1 MEAMKRIKARNIASK
16 FIYMYACHETE
27 QELCNMELQTL
38 LGIEVGITKDSDKE
52 NNRSYILSDVNLE
65 HDRSPFITAKM
76 EIMYEAS
83 SLEELLNTINKLQLA
98 EHQTFKVR
106 YLKQGEV
113 KDYDQR
119 RHIERRLGAV
129 IQGKASMKSPDIL
142 FGVLSTLEPE
152 RWYFGKCVEVTSPW
166 LTHKHK
172 PQNYSTGLSTVVARA
187 LVNIAAPR
195 IEGIRVIDPCCG
207 MGNVVIEGLSMGINI
222 VGRDINPLA
231 IRGARLN
238 LQYFGYEDSLLVEL
252 GDLRD
257 ITEKYD
263 AAIVDM
269 PYNLCSVMSIETRQ
283 EMLKAVLRFSDRTVI
298 VSSEQL
304 ELDIVQA
311 GGQIQQKCTVTKGAF
326 VRSVW
331 LCCASMALL

>member
-1 MEAMKRIKARNIASK
+1 MKTISTSNIVPK

-27 QELCNMELQTL
+27 QELCNMELTSL
-38 LGIEVGITKDSDKE
+38 FGFEVDISNDSG
-52 NNRSYILSDVNLE
+52 SYILSDINLE
-65 HDRSPFITAKM
+65 NNRSPFITAKM
-76 EIMYEAS
+76 EVMYETS
-83 SLEELLNTINKLQLA
+83 SLEELLNIIHKLELT
-98 EHQTFKVR
+98 EHQTFKVH
-106 YLKQGEV
+106 YLKQGDI
-113 KDYDQR
+113 KDYDQKR
-119 RHIERRLGAV
+119 NIERRLGSV

-142 FGVLSTLEPE
+142 FGVLSTSEPE
-152 RWYFGKCVEVTSPW
+152 RWYFGKCIELASPW
-166 LTHKHK
+166 LDHKHK

-187 LVNIAAPR
+187 LVNIAAPKV
-195 IEGIRVIDPCCG
+195 EGTRVIDPCCG
-207 MGNVVIEGLSMGINI
+207 MGNVVIEGLSIGINI

-231 IRGARLN
+231 IRGARTN
-238 LQYFGYEDSLLVEL
+238 LQHFGYGDPLLVEL

-257 ITEKYD
+257 ITAKYD

-269 PYNLCSVMSIETRQ
+269 PYNHCSVMSIETRQ

-311 GGQIQQKCTVTKGAF
+311 GGHIQKKCTVRKGSF

-331 LCCASMALL
+331 LCCAL

>member
-1 MEAMKRIKARNIASK
+1 MKTINPRNIAPK

-27 QELCNMELQTL
+27 QELCNMELESL
-38 LGIEVGITKDSDKE
+38 FGFEVDISKDSG
-52 NNRSYILSDVNLE
+52 SYILSDINLE
-65 HDRSPFITAKM
+65 NNRSPFITAKM
-76 EIMYEAS
+76 EIMYETS
-83 SLEELLNTINKLQLA
+83 SLEKLLKVINKLQLT
-98 EHQTFKVR
+98 EHQTFKVH
-106 YLKQGEV
+106 YLKQGEI
-113 KDYDQR
+113 KDYDQKR
-119 RHIERRLGAV
+119 NIERRLGSV

-142 FGVLSTLEPE
+142 FGVLSTSEPE
-152 RWYFGKCVEVTSPW
+152 RWYFGKCVEATSPW

-195 IEGIRVIDPCCG
+195 IEGTRVIDPCCG
-207 MGNVVIEGLSMGINI
+207 MGNVVIEGLSMGMNI

-231 IRGARLN
+231 IRGARTN
-238 LQYFGYEDSLLVEL
+238 LQHFGYGDSLLVEL

-257 ITEKYD
+257 ITAKYD

-269 PYNLCSVMSIETRQ
+269 PYNLCSVMTIETRQ
-283 EMLKAVLRFSDRTVI
+283 QMLKAVFRFSDRTVI

-304 ELDIVQA
+304 EQDIVQA
-311 GGQIQQKCTVTKGAF
+311 GGHIQNKCTVRKGSF

-331 LCCASMALL
+331 LCCESMARL

>member
-1 MEAMKRIKARNIASK
+1 MKTIKSRNTVPK

-27 QELCNMELQTL
+27 QELCNMELESL
-38 LGIEVGITKDSDKE
+38 LGVGIGISKDSSKE
-52 NNRSYILSDVNLE
+52 NSRSYIFSDINLE
-65 HDRSPFITAKM
+65 DNRSPFISAKM
-76 EIMYEAS
+76 EILYETS
-83 SLEELLNTINKLQLA
+83 SLEELLNVIQTLKLA
-98 EHQTFKVR
+98 EHQTFKVH

-113 KDYDQR
+113 KEYDQR
-119 RHIERRLGAV
+119 RNIERRLGAV

-142 FGVLSTLEPE
+142 FGVLSTSEPE
-152 RWYFGKCVEVTSPW
+152 RWYFGECVEATSPW

-195 IEGIRVIDPCCG
+195 IEGLRVIDPCCG
-207 MGNVVIEGLSMGINI
+207 MGNVVIEGLSMGMNI

-231 IRGARLN
+231 IRGARTN
-238 LQYFGYEDSLLVEL
+238 LYHFGYGDSLIVEL

-257 ITEKYD
+257 ITAKYD

-283 EMLKAVLRFSDRTVI
+283 QMLKAVFRFSDRTVI

-311 GGQIQQKCTVTKGAF
+311 GGHIQKKCTVRKGSF

-331 LCCASMALL
+331 LCCDSMARM

>member
-1 MEAMKRIKARNIASK
+1 MKTINTRNISPK

-27 QELCNMELQTL
+27 QDLCKMELESL
-38 LGIEVGITKDSDKE
+38 LGIELG
-52 NNRSYILSDVNLE
+52 NRPYILSDVNLE
-65 HDRSPFITAKM
+65 DNRSPFITAKM
-76 EIMYEAS
+76 EIMCETS
-83 SLEELLNTINKLQLA
+83 SLEELLTVTEGLQLG

-106 YLKQGEV
+106 YLKQGEI

-119 RHIERRLGAV
+119 RNIERRLGGG
-129 IQGKASMKSPDIL
+129 IQAEANMKSPDVL
-142 FGVLSTLEPE
+142 FGVISTSEPE
-152 RWYFGKCVEVTSPW
+152 RWYFGKCIETTSPW

-172 PQNYSTGLSTVVARA
+172 PQNYSTGLSTTVARA

-195 IEGIRVIDPCCG
+195 MEGIRVIDPCCG
-207 MGNVVIEGLSMGINI
+207 MGNVVIEGLSMGLNI

-231 IRGARLN
+231 IRGARIN
-238 LQYFGYEDSLLVEL
+238 LQHFGYGDSLLVEL

-257 ITEKYD
+257 ITAKYD

-269 PYNLCSVMSIETRQ
+269 PYNLCSVMSIEMRE
-283 EMLKAVLRFSDRTVI
+283 EMLKSVFRFSNRAVI

-304 ELDIVQA
+304 ELDIAQA
-311 GGQIQQKCTVTKGAF
+311 GGHIQKKCTVRKGSF

-331 LCCASMALL
+331 LCCESLAFDL

>member
-1 MEAMKRIKARNIASK
+1 MEAMKPINTRNIAPK

-27 QELCNMELQTL
+27 QELCNMELESL
-38 LGIEVGITKDSDKE
+38 LGIEIDSSE
-52 NNRSYILSDVNLE
+52 NNSGNRSYILSDFNLE
-65 HDRSPFITAKM
+65 NDRSPFITAKM
-76 EIMYEAS
+76 EVMCETA
-83 SLEELLNTINKLQLA
+83 SLEELLNIINKLELA

-119 RHIERRLGAV
+119 RHIERRLGAG
-129 IQGKASMKSPDIL
+129 IQGKVSMKSPDIL
-142 FGVLSTLEPE
+142 FGILSTSEPE
-152 RWYFGKCVEVTSPW
+152 RWYFGKCVESTSPW

-195 IEGIRVIDPCCG
+195 IEGTRVIDPCCG

-231 IRGARLN
+231 IRGARIN
-238 LQYFGYEDSLLVEL
+238 LQYFGYGDSLLVEL

-283 EMLKAVLRFSDRTVI
+283 QMLKAVLRFSRRTVI

-304 ELDIVQA
+304 EQDIVQA
-311 GGQIQQKCTVTKGAF
+311 GGQIQKKCTVTKGAF
-326 VRSVW
+326 VRSIW
-331 LCCASMALL
+331 LCCESKATM